1 MVKAI
6 GFPVEALNEE
16 NSRGWKQFASASS
29 CSRCGGL
36 MVIEQGFDL
45 VGGDGHLDSRA
56 RRCVQCGE
64 FIDSVILQNRHR
76 SLPVRA
82 T

>member
-1 MVKAI
+1 VND
-6 GFPVEALNEE
+6 G
-16 NSRGWKQFASASS
+16 SR
-29 CSRCGGL
+29 
-36 MVIEQGFDL
+36 
-45 VGGDGHLDSRA
+45 LDSRA

-64 FIDSVILQNRHR
+64 LIDSVILQNRHR

>member
-1 MVKAI
+1 MVGAV
-6 GFPVEALNEE
+6 GLSVENLNEQ
-16 NSRGWKQFASASS
+16 NSGGWNQFANATS

-45 VGGDGHLDSRA
+45 VNGGSRLDSRA

-64 FIDSVILQNRHR
+64 LIDSVILQNRHR

>member
-1 MVKAI
+1 M
-6 GFPVEALNEE
+6 VEAVGLSVENLNEQ
-16 NSRGWKQFASASS
+16 NSRGWNEFANATS

-45 VGGDGHLDSRA
+45 VKGGSRLDSRA
-56 RRCVQCGE
+56 LRCVQCGE
-64 FIDSVILQNRHR
+64 LIDSVILQNRHR

>member
-1 MVKAI
+1 M
-6 GFPVEALNEE
+6 VEAVGLSVENLNEQ
-16 NSRGWKQFASASS
+16 NSRGWNQFANATS

-45 VGGDGHLDSRA
+45 VNDGSRLDSRA

-64 FIDSVILQNRHR
+64 LIDSVILQNRHR

>member
-1 MVKAI
+1 M
-6 GFPVEALNEE
+6 VEAVGLSLENLNEQKT
-16 NSRGWKQFASASS
+16 RGWNEFANATS

-45 VGGDGHLDSRA
+45 VNGGSRLDSRA
-56 RRCVQCGE
+56 LRCVQCGE
-64 FIDSVILQNRHR
+64 LIDSVILQNRHR

>member
-1 MVKAI
+1 M
-6 GFPVEALNEE
+6 VEAVGLSVENLNEQ
-16 NSRGWKQFASASS
+16 NSRGWNQFANATS

-45 VGGDGHLDSRA
+45 VNGGSRLDSRA

-64 FIDSVILQNRHR
+64 LIDSVILQNRHR

>member
-1 MVKAI
+1 MITELGFQLNSPNDLKELDCAGSRERI
-6 GFPVEALNEE
+6 GMG
-16 NSRGWKQFASASS
+16 R

-36 MVIEQGFDL
+36 MVTEQYVDIL
-45 VGGDGHLDSRA
+45 A

-64 FIDSVILQNRHR
+64 LIDSVILQNRHR

-82 T
+82 S

>member
-1 MVKAI
+1 MVKAL
-6 GFPVEALNEE
+6 GFPVEDLNEQ
-16 NSRGWKQFASASS
+16 NSRGWNQFANASS

-45 VGGDGHLDSRA
+45 VNGGSHLDSRA